1 MALTKN
7 GSSNL
12 WLPPDETDED
22 LDWTG
27 DLTRLQEYPAEVAR
41 PGAQTPPVEEVDEFR
56 PPERARRR
64 GRAVIWVAA
73 ILAAAAIG
81 VPAWFAADWLPEDP
95 PPPAAFGRLVV
106 ETQPVGATVIVDGVV
121 RGAAPVDLALVPGN
135 HQVEVR
141 TETSSRVMPVTIIAG
156 GTVSHHMEFQ
166 PALAAFG
173 SLMVETDPPGAPVAV
188 NGEPRGTSPLLLEDL
203 LPGEHLVRVQGETG
217 SVERTVSVTAG
228 SRSSLF
234 VPLVPRGVPVSGWV
248 AIKAPVELQIFENG
262 RLIGTSVADRVMMA
276 AGRHEIE
283 VTNDILAYRATQEVN
298 VRPGQVVTVPVE
310 LPNGVL
316 HVNAAPW
323 AEVWIDG
330 VRAGETPLGNL
341 NIRIGPHEVV
351 FRHPQLGE
359 QRHAVTVTLAAPAR
373 LSVDL
378 RK

>member
-7 GSSNL
+7 SNL
-12 WLPPDETDED
+12 WLSSDKADEGLE
-22 LDWTG
+22 WSG
-27 DLTRLQEYPAEVAR
+27 DLTRLQESVVDADLPAPDA
-41 PGAQTPPVEEVDEFR
+41 PQAGIDEPE
-56 PPERARRR
+56 PPERARKR

-73 ILAAAAIG
+73 LLAVAAIG
-81 VPAWFAADWLPEDP
+81 VPAWFAADWLPGNAA
-95 PPPAAFGRLVV
+95 PPAAAAGRLVI
-106 ETQPVGATVIVDGVV
+106 ETQPTGATVIVDGVM
-121 RGAAPVDLALVPGN
+121 RGVTPVDLALAPGS
-135 HQVEVR
+135 HQVEVK
-141 TETSSRVMPVTIIAG
+141 TESSSRLMPVTIVAG

-166 PALAAFG
+166 AELAAFG
-173 SLMVETDPPGAPVAV
+173 SLMVETDPAGAAVVV
-188 NGEPRGTSPLLLEDL
+188 NGEPRGVSPLLLEDL
-203 LPGEHLVRVQGETG
+203 QPGEHLVRVQGDSGT
-217 SVERTVSVTAG
+217 VERTVSVSAG

-234 VPLVPRGVPVSGWV
+234 VPLVPRGVPVSGWIAV
-248 AIKAPVELQIFENG
+248 KSPVELQIFENG

-276 AGRHEIE
+276 TGRHEIE
-283 VTNDILAYRATQEVN
+283 VTNDVLAFRAIQQVN
-298 VRPGQVVTVPVE
+298 VRPGQVATVPVD

-316 HVNAAPW
+316 HINAAPW